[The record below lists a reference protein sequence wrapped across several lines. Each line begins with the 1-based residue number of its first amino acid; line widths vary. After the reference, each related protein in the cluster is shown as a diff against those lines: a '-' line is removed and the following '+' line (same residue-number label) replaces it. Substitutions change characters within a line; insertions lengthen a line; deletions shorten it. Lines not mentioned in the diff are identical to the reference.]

1 MRSVS
6 GAIYP
11 ISSGNVNSL
20 FDQKRSVFVKF
31 TKFKKLEK
39 GSKIVFYVSKK
50 KTLIGEGTIAKVE
63 KIKPETAWS
72 RFGKQIFLNESE
84 YNQYVVKS
92 PITQKDRKMTEI
104 TVFIL
109 RNLKRYKKPTMSM
122 YNVTPSGR
130 YLKPE
135 EYQRIR
141 KKVEG

>member
-1 MRSVS
+1 MRSIM
-6 GAIYP
+6 GAIFP
-11 ISSGNVNSL
+11 ISPRNVDSL

-31 TKFKKLEK
+31 TRFKKLEK
-39 GSKIVFYVSKK
+39 GSKVVFYVSKK

-63 KIKPETAWS
+63 KTKPETAWS

-84 YNQYVVKS
+84 YNQYVAES
-92 PITQKDRKMTEI
+92 PITGKDRKMTEI

-109 RNLKRYKKPTMSM
+109 RNLKKYKKPTMSM

-130 YLKPE
+130 YLAQK

>member
-1 MRSVS
+1 M
-6 GAIYP
+6 
-11 ISSGNVNSL
+11 
-20 FDQKRSVFVKF
+20 
-31 TKFKKLEK
+31 
-39 GSKIVFYVSKK
+39 
-50 KTLIGEGTIAKVE
+50 
-63 KIKPETAWS
+63 KPETAWS
-72 RFGKQIFLNESE
+72 RFGKQIFLNKSE

-135 EYQRIR
+135 EFSYLLDI
-141 KKVEG
+141 